1 MKISETKVLRHNR
14 LDNLALSINICI
26 VAISLTLTVFMRL
39 HYRVTTWLKDTELF
53 SKLPEAEI
61 ADRMTVIILLAF
73 CAIGFFVLPWL
84 VSKFKTESSVNWI
97 SIVAL
102 SLTILTISWR
112 WGDPT
117 FDTYRDVFW
126 YGWGDKFAL
135 MLLPLGIITTYVVSL
150 HLTKARSVDRMNIS
164 RAVNIGAA
172 VILFCFYLPSIFQPF
187 NGIIDIYHS
196 RYILNDL
203 LITASGRLPYSE
215 ITPQYVG
222 ILGWPL
228 KLLSTFNSD
237 VVVNSAVVW
246 INVLVLVE
254 IALIAYITKHAL
266 HVKSWAVAIL
276 IPVATMFVK
285 VQSDES
291 SWQNLDKEW
300 KSWGSLAQHMN
311 LIPGRTVLPIVLLFL
326 VSALATDLPRRKKQI
341 FTFATGIFLVWTTLN
356 NIEFGAPAAIAVLII
371 LGFLTRLSVVK
382 PKDLIAVFL
391 GSTLSVV
398 LVAGLYRM
406 NDSQLTLNNWLTMI
420 RAHGVD
426 GFMNLEMPF
435 FGLWIFFYALL
446 GTSAIIGSNLLFR
459 TYKNSVPNSAEMRSA
474 VLLTFSGLWGS
485 ATLFYFSGRS
495 LVPEIIVFVIPLTL
509 CIIGLIGVV
518 RSTLENSEDNNIEKS
533 EDKKFKIVLAPLFCI
548 MLIPVLSLTQA
559 PNPGFE
565 WLRAAGNGERWSSRA
580 LKSLPKYQEMVEI
593 VDENSSNKYLY
604 MGNDGPAFEIMSGV
618 ENGLGIV
625 LLQDLL
631 ISEEL
636 TRVGCLPALNSGADF
651 ALVPKGDWVNPPSR
665 IPCPGFV
672 LLPPDIDSEFL
683 IYEIPSKVSS

>member
-1 MKISETKVLRHNR
+1 MKISETKVSHHNR
-14 LDNLALSINICI
+14 LNNLALSLNVCI

-39 HYRVTTWLKDTELF
+39 HSRLTTRLKDTELF

-61 ADRMTVIILLAF
+61 ADRMTVIILLAL

-84 VSKFKTESSVNWI
+84 VSKFKTESSINWI
-97 SIVAL
+97 SIAAL
-102 SLTILTISWR
+102 SLTILTVSWR

-117 FDTYRDVFW
+117 FEQYNEVLW

-135 MLLPLGIITTYVVSL
+135 MLLPLGLITTYVVSI
-150 HLTKARSVDRMNIS
+150 HLAKARNFDRTNIS

-172 VILFCFYLPSIFQPF
+172 VTLFCFYLPSLVQPF
-187 NGIIDIYHS
+187 KGIIDTYHS
-196 RYILNDL
+196 RYLFNDL
-203 LITASGRLPYSE
+203 LIASSGKMPYSQ
-215 ITPQYVG
+215 ITPQYIG

-228 KLLSTFNSD
+228 KLINFLPGDF
-237 VVVNSAVVW
+237 VVNSAVLWVSA
-246 INVLVLVE
+246 LVFLE
-254 IALIAYITKHAL
+254 IFLIANLTKQAIRIRH
-266 HVKSWAVAIL
+266 WAIAFL
-276 IPVATMFVK
+276 IPVAGMFFK
-285 VQSDES
+285 VQP
-291 SWQNLDKEW
+291 NMRA
-300 KSWGSLAQHMN
+300 WGSLAQHMN
-311 LIPGRTVLPIVLLFL
+311 LIPGRTVLPIVLLSL
-326 VSALATDLPRRKKQI
+326 ISALATDLSRRKKQV
-341 FTFATGIFLVWTTLN
+341 FTFAIGLFLVLTTLN

-382 PKDLIAVFL
+382 LKDLITVLAGAITAL
-391 GSTLSVV
+391 V
-398 LVAGLYRM
+398 LVAAIYQI
-406 NDSQLTLNNWLTMI
+406 NDSQLTLNSWLTMI

-459 TYKNSVPNSAEMRSA
+459 TYKNSTPDSAEMRSA
-474 VLLTFSGLWGS
+474 VLLSFSGLWGS

-518 RSTLENSEDNNIEKS
+518 RSTLENSEGDKTEKS
-533 EDKKFKIVLAPLFCI
+533 DDKKFKIVLAPLFCI
-548 MLIPVLSLTQA
+548 MLIPIISLTQA

-593 VDENSSNKYLY
+593 VGENGSNRYLY

-618 ENGLGIV
+618 ENGLGII

-631 ISEEL
+631 ISDEL

-672 LLPPDIDSEFL
+672 LLTPDIDSEFL

>member
-1 MKISETKVLRHNR
+1 MKISESKVLHHNR
-14 LDNLALSINICI
+14 LNNLALSLNVCI

-39 HYRVTTWLKDTELF
+39 HSRITTRLKDTELF

-61 ADRMTVIILLAF
+61 ADRMTVIILLAL

-84 VSKFKTESSVNWI
+84 VSKFKTESSINWI
-97 SIVAL
+97 SIAAL
-102 SLTILTISWR
+102 SLTILTVSWR

-117 FDTYRDVFW
+117 FEQYSEVLW

-135 MLLPLGIITTYVVSL
+135 MLLPLGLITTYVVSI
-150 HLTKARSVDRMNIS
+150 HLAKARNVDRTNIS

-172 VILFCFYLPSIFQPF
+172 VTLFCFYLPSLVQPF
-187 NGIIDIYHS
+187 KGIIDTYHS
-196 RYILNDL
+196 RYLFNDL
-203 LITASGRLPYSE
+203 LIASSGKMPYSQ
-215 ITPQYVG
+215 ITPQYIG

-228 KLLSTFNSD
+228 KLINFLPGDF
-237 VVVNSAVVW
+237 VVNSAVLWVSA
-246 INVLVLVE
+246 LVFLE
-254 IALIAYITKHAL
+254 IFLIANLTKQAIRIRH
-266 HVKSWAVAIL
+266 WAIAFL
-276 IPVATMFVK
+276 IPVAGMFFK
-285 VQSDES
+285 VQP
-291 SWQNLDKEW
+291 NMRA
-300 KSWGSLAQHMN
+300 WGSLAQHMN
-311 LIPGRTVLPIVLLFL
+311 LIPGRTVLPIVLLSL
-326 VSALATDLPRRKKQI
+326 ISALATDLSRRKKQV
-341 FTFATGIFLVWTTLN
+341 FTFAIGLFLVLTTLN

-382 PKDLIAVFL
+382 LKDLITVLAGAITAL
-391 GSTLSVV
+391 V
-398 LVAGLYRM
+398 LVAAIYQI
-406 NDSQLTLNNWLTMI
+406 NDSPLTLNSWLTMI

-459 TYKNSVPNSAEMRSA
+459 TYKNSTPNSAEMRSA

-518 RSTLENSEDNNIEKS
+518 RSTLEDSEGDETEKS
-533 EDKKFKIVLAPLFCI
+533 DEKRFKIVLAPLFCI
-548 MLIPVLSLTQA
+548 MLIPILSLTQA

-593 VDENSSNKYLY
+593 VGENGSNRYLY

-618 ENGLGIV
+618 ENGLGII

-631 ISEEL
+631 ISDEL

>member
-1 MKISETKVLRHNR
+1 MKISETKVLHHNR
-14 LDNLALSINICI
+14 LNNLALSLNVCI

-39 HYRVTTWLKDTELF
+39 HSRLTTRLKDTELF

-61 ADRMTVIILLAF
+61 ADRMTVIILLAL

-84 VSKFKTESSVNWI
+84 VSKFKTESSINWI
-97 SIVAL
+97 SIAAL
-102 SLTILTISWR
+102 SLTILTVSWR

-117 FDTYRDVFW
+117 FEQYNEVLW

-135 MLLPLGIITTYVVSL
+135 MLLPLGLITTYVVSI
-150 HLTKARSVDRMNIS
+150 HLAKARNVDRTNIS

-172 VILFCFYLPSIFQPF
+172 VTLFCFYLPSLVQPF
-187 NGIIDIYHS
+187 KGIIDTYHS
-196 RYILNDL
+196 RYLFNDL
-203 LITASGRLPYSE
+203 LIASSGKMPYSQ
-215 ITPQYVG
+215 ITPQYIG

-228 KLLSTFNSD
+228 KLINFLPGDF
-237 VVVNSAVVW
+237 VVNSAVLWVSA
-246 INVLVLVE
+246 LVFLE
-254 IALIAYITKHAL
+254 IFLIANLTKQAIRIRH
-266 HVKSWAVAIL
+266 WAIAFL
-276 IPVATMFVK
+276 IPVAGMFFK
-285 VQSDES
+285 VQP
-291 SWQNLDKEW
+291 NMRA
-300 KSWGSLAQHMN
+300 WGSLAQHMN
-311 LIPGRTVLPIVLLFL
+311 LIPGRTVLPIVLLSL
-326 VSALATDLPRRKKQI
+326 ISALATDLSRRKKQV
-341 FTFATGIFLVWTTLN
+341 FTFAIGLFLVLTTLN

-382 PKDLIAVFL
+382 LKDLITVLAGAITAL
-391 GSTLSVV
+391 V
-398 LVAGLYRM
+398 LVAAIYQI
-406 NDSQLTLNNWLTMI
+406 NDSQLTLNSWLTMI

-459 TYKNSVPNSAEMRSA
+459 TYKNSTPDSAEMRSA
-474 VLLTFSGLWGS
+474 VLLSFSGLWGS

-518 RSTLENSEDNNIEKS
+518 RSTLEDSEGDETEKS
-533 EDKKFKIVLAPLFCI
+533 DEKRFKIVLAPLFCI
-548 MLIPVLSLTQA
+548 MLIPILSLTQA

-593 VDENSSNKYLY
+593 VGENGSNRYLY

-618 ENGLGIV
+618 ENGLGII

-631 ISEEL
+631 ISDEL

>member
-1 MKISETKVLRHNR
+1 MKISENKITSHNR
-14 LDNLALSINICI
+14 LENLALTLNICI
-26 VAISLTLTVFMRL
+26 VAISLTLTVFMRF
-39 HYRVTTWLKDTELF
+39 HSRISTRLKGTDLF

-61 ADRMTVIILLAF
+61 ADRMTVIILLAL
-73 CAIGFFVLPWL
+73 CAIGFVALPWF
-84 VSKFKTESSVNWI
+84 VSKFKSESSINWV

-102 SLTILTISWR
+102 TLIILTISWR

-126 YGWGDKFAL
+126 YGWGDRFAL
-135 MLLPLGIITTYVVSL
+135 GLLAVGLIATAVASIRIKVMSASIQTDLSQALNLGAVV
-150 HLTKARSVDRMNIS
+150 V
-164 RAVNIGAA
+164 
-172 VILFCFYLPSIFQPF
+172 LFCFYLPSVFQPF
-187 NGIIDIYHS
+187 NGIIDIYHA

-203 LITASGRLPYSE
+203 LITASDRLPYSD

-222 ILGWPL
+222 LLGWPL
-228 KLLSTFNSD
+228 KLLTSFNSD
-237 VVVNSAVVW
+237 VVVNSALIW
-246 INVLVLVE
+246 INFLVLVE
-254 IALIAYITKHAL
+254 IALIASITKHAL
-266 HVKSWAVAIL
+266 HIKNWAVAIL

-285 VQSDES
+285 VQSDKS
-291 SWQNLDKEW
+291 SWQSLDKEW

-326 VSALATDLPRRKKQI
+326 ISTLATDLQGRKKQ
-341 FTFATGIFLVWTTLN
+341 TFAFTVGLFIVLTTLN
-356 NIEFGAPAAIAVLII
+356 NIEFGAPASIAVLIV
-371 LGFLTRLSVVK
+371 LGFLTRLSVIK
-382 PKDLIAVFL
+382 PKDLITVLLGAITALVFVAV
-391 GSTLSVV
+391 
-398 LVAGLYRM
+398 LYQL
-406 NDSQLTLNNWLTMI
+406 NDSQLTLNSWLTMI
-420 RAHGVD
+420 RAHGVN

-446 GTSAIIGSNLLFR
+446 GASAIIGCNFLFR
-459 TYKNSVPNSAEMRSA
+459 TFKVSTPDPFEMRSA
-474 VLLTFSGLWGS
+474 ILLTFSGLWGS

-509 CIIGLIGVV
+509 CIVGLIGIVK
-518 RSTLENSEDNNIEKS
+518 SNIES
-533 EDKKFKIVLAPLFCI
+533 DTGEEITNTETKKFKIVLVPLFCI
-548 MLIPVLSLTQA
+548 ILIPALSLTQA

-580 LKSLPKYQEMVEI
+580 LKSLPKYQEMLAIVE
-593 VDENSSNKYLY
+593 EGSANRYLY

-618 ENGLGIV
+618 ENGLGII

-631 ISEEL
+631 ISDEL
-636 TRVGCLPALNSGADF
+636 TRVGCLPALDSGANF
-651 ALVPKGDWVNPPSR
+651 ALVPKSDWVDPPLP

>member
-1 MKISETKVLRHNR
+1 MKISETKVSHHNR
-14 LDNLALSINICI
+14 LNNLALSLNVCI

-39 HYRVTTWLKDTELF
+39 HSRITTRLKDTELF

-61 ADRMTVIILLAF
+61 ADRMTVIILLAL

-84 VSKFKTESSVNWI
+84 VSKFKTESSINWI
-97 SIVAL
+97 SIAAL
-102 SLTILTISWR
+102 SLTILTVSWR

-117 FDTYRDVFW
+117 FEQYNEVLW

-135 MLLPLGIITTYVVSL
+135 MLLPLGLITTYVVSI
-150 HLTKARSVDRMNIS
+150 HLAKARNVDRTNIS

-172 VILFCFYLPSIFQPF
+172 VTLFCFYLPSLVQPF
-187 NGIIDIYHS
+187 KGIIDTYHS
-196 RYILNDL
+196 RYLFNDL
-203 LITASGRLPYSE
+203 LIASSGKMPYSQ
-215 ITPQYVG
+215 ITPQYIG

-228 KLLSTFNSD
+228 KLINFLPGDF
-237 VVVNSAVVW
+237 VVNSAVLWVSA
-246 INVLVLVE
+246 LVFLE
-254 IALIAYITKHAL
+254 IFLIANLTKQAIRIRH
-266 HVKSWAVAIL
+266 WAIAFL
-276 IPVATMFVK
+276 IPVAGMFFK
-285 VQSDES
+285 VQP
-291 SWQNLDKEW
+291 NMRA
-300 KSWGSLAQHMN
+300 WGSLAQHMN
-311 LIPGRTVLPIVLLFL
+311 LIPGRTVLPIVLLSL
-326 VSALATDLPRRKKQI
+326 ISALATDLSRRKKQV
-341 FTFATGIFLVWTTLN
+341 FTFAIGLFLVLTTLN

-382 PKDLIAVFL
+382 LKDLITVLAGAITAL
-391 GSTLSVV
+391 V
-398 LVAGLYRM
+398 LVAAIYQI
-406 NDSQLTLNNWLTMI
+406 NDSQLTLNSWLTMI

-459 TYKNSVPNSAEMRSA
+459 TYKNSTPDSAEMRSA
-474 VLLTFSGLWGS
+474 VLLSFSGLWGS

-518 RSTLENSEDNNIEKS
+518 RSTLENSEGDKTEKS
-533 EDKKFKIVLAPLFCI
+533 DDKKFKIVLAPLFCI
-548 MLIPVLSLTQA
+548 MLIPILSLTQA

-593 VDENSSNKYLY
+593 VGENGSNRYLY

-618 ENGLGIV
+618 ENGLGII

-631 ISEEL
+631 ISDEL
-636 TRVGCLPALNSGADF
+636 TRVGCRPALNSGADF

>member
-1 MKISETKVLRHNR
+1 MKISETKVSHHNR
-14 LDNLALSINICI
+14 LNNLALSLNVCI

-39 HYRVTTWLKDTELF
+39 HSRLTTRLKDTELF

-61 ADRMTVIILLAF
+61 ADRMTVIILLAL

-84 VSKFKTESSVNWI
+84 VSKFKTESSINWI
-97 SIVAL
+97 SIAAL
-102 SLTILTISWR
+102 SLTILTVSWR

-117 FDTYRDVFW
+117 FEQYNEVLW

-135 MLLPLGIITTYVVSL
+135 MLLPLGLITTYVVSI
-150 HLTKARSVDRMNIS
+150 HLAKARNVDRTNIS

-172 VILFCFYLPSIFQPF
+172 VTLFCFYLPSLVQPF
-187 NGIIDIYHS
+187 KGIIDTYHS
-196 RYILNDL
+196 RYLFNDL
-203 LITASGRLPYSE
+203 LIASSGKMPYSQ
-215 ITPQYVG
+215 ITPQYIG

-228 KLLSTFNSD
+228 KLINFLPGDF
-237 VVVNSAVVW
+237 VVNSAVLWVSA
-246 INVLVLVE
+246 LVFLE
-254 IALIAYITKHAL
+254 IFLIANLTKQAIRLRH
-266 HVKSWAVAIL
+266 WAVAFL
-276 IPVATMFVK
+276 IPVAGMFFK
-285 VQSDES
+285 VQP
-291 SWQNLDKEW
+291 NMRA
-300 KSWGSLAQHMN
+300 WGSLAQHMN
-311 LIPGRTVLPIVLLFL
+311 LIPGRTVLPIVLLSL
-326 VSALATDLPRRKKQI
+326 ISALATDLSRRKKQV
-341 FTFATGIFLVWTTLN
+341 FTFAIGLFLVLTTLN

-382 PKDLIAVFL
+382 LKDLITVLAGAITAL
-391 GSTLSVV
+391 V
-398 LVAGLYRM
+398 LVAAIYQI
-406 NDSQLTLNNWLTMI
+406 NDSQLTLNSWLTMI

-426 GFMNLEMPF
+426 GFMNLDMPF

-459 TYKNSVPNSAEMRSA
+459 TYKNSTPDSAEMRSA
-474 VLLTFSGLWGS
+474 VLLSFSGLWGS

-518 RSTLENSEDNNIEKS
+518 RSTLEDSEGDKTEKS
-533 EDKKFKIVLAPLFCI
+533 DEKKFKIVLAPLFCI
-548 MLIPVLSLTQA
+548 MLIPILSLTQA

-593 VDENSSNKYLY
+593 VGENGSNRYLY

-618 ENGLGIV
+618 ENGLGII

-631 ISEEL
+631 ISDEL

>member
-1 MKISETKVLRHNR
+1 MKISETKVSHHNR
-14 LDNLALSINICI
+14 LNNLALSLNVCI

-39 HYRVTTWLKDTELF
+39 HSRLTTRLKDTELF

-61 ADRMTVIILLAF
+61 ADRMTVIILLAL

-84 VSKFKTESSVNWI
+84 VSKFKTESSINWI
-97 SIVAL
+97 SIAAL
-102 SLTILTISWR
+102 SLTILTVSWR

-117 FDTYRDVFW
+117 FEQYNEVLW

-135 MLLPLGIITTYVVSL
+135 MLLPLGLITTYVVSI
-150 HLTKARSVDRMNIS
+150 HLAKARNVDRTNIS

-172 VILFCFYLPSIFQPF
+172 VTLFCFYLPSLVQPF
-187 NGIIDIYHS
+187 KGIIDTYHS
-196 RYILNDL
+196 RYLFNDL
-203 LITASGRLPYSE
+203 LIASSGKMPYSQ
-215 ITPQYVG
+215 ITPQYIG

-228 KLLSTFNSD
+228 KLINFLPGDF
-237 VVVNSAVVW
+237 VVNSAVLWVSA
-246 INVLVLVE
+246 LVFLE
-254 IALIAYITKHAL
+254 IFLIANLTKQAIRIRH
-266 HVKSWAVAIL
+266 WAIAFL
-276 IPVATMFVK
+276 IPVAGMFFK
-285 VQSDES
+285 VQP
-291 SWQNLDKEW
+291 NMRA
-300 KSWGSLAQHMN
+300 WGSLAQHMN
-311 LIPGRTVLPIVLLFL
+311 LIPGRTVLPIVLLSL
-326 VSALATDLPRRKKQI
+326 ISALATDLSRRKKQV
-341 FTFATGIFLVWTTLN
+341 FTFAIGLFLVLTTLN

-382 PKDLIAVFL
+382 LKDLITVLAGAITAL
-391 GSTLSVV
+391 V
-398 LVAGLYRM
+398 LVAAIYQI
-406 NDSQLTLNNWLTMI
+406 NDSQLTLNSWLTMI

-459 TYKNSVPNSAEMRSA
+459 TYKNSTPDSAEMRSA
-474 VLLTFSGLWGS
+474 VLLSFSGLWGS

-518 RSTLENSEDNNIEKS
+518 RSTLENSEG
-533 EDKKFKIVLAPLFCI
+533 DKKFKIVLAPLFCI
-548 MLIPVLSLTQA
+548 MLIPILSLTQA

-593 VDENSSNKYLY
+593 VGENGSNRYLY

-618 ENGLGIV
+618 ENGLGII

-631 ISEEL
+631 ISDEL

>member
-1 MKISETKVLRHNR
+1 MKISESKVLHHNR
-14 LDNLALSINICI
+14 LNNLALSLNVCI

-39 HYRVTTWLKDTELF
+39 HSRLTTRLKDTELF

-61 ADRMTVIILLAF
+61 ADRMTVIILLAL

-84 VSKFKTESSVNWI
+84 VSKFKTESSINWI
-97 SIVAL
+97 SIAAL
-102 SLTILTISWR
+102 SLTILTVSWR

-117 FDTYRDVFW
+117 FEQYNEVLW

-135 MLLPLGIITTYVVSL
+135 MLLPLGLITTYVVSI
-150 HLTKARSVDRMNIS
+150 HLAKARNVDRTNIS

-172 VILFCFYLPSIFQPF
+172 VTLFCFYLPSLVQPF
-187 NGIIDIYHS
+187 KGIIDTYHS
-196 RYILNDL
+196 RYLFNDL
-203 LITASGRLPYSE
+203 LIASSGKMPYSQ
-215 ITPQYVG
+215 ITPQYIG

-228 KLLSTFNSD
+228 KLINFLPGDF
-237 VVVNSAVVW
+237 VVNSAVLWVSA
-246 INVLVLVE
+246 LVFLE
-254 IALIAYITKHAL
+254 IFLIANLTKQAIRIRH
-266 HVKSWAVAIL
+266 WAIAFL
-276 IPVATMFVK
+276 IPVAGMFFK
-285 VQSDES
+285 VQP
-291 SWQNLDKEW
+291 NMRA
-300 KSWGSLAQHMN
+300 WGSLAQHMN
-311 LIPGRTVLPIVLLFL
+311 LIPGRTVLPIVLLSL
-326 VSALATDLPRRKKQI
+326 ISALATDLSRRKKQV
-341 FTFATGIFLVWTTLN
+341 FTFAIGLFLVLTTLN

-382 PKDLIAVFL
+382 PRDLITVLAGAITAL
-391 GSTLSVV
+391 V
-398 LVAGLYRM
+398 LVAAIYQI
-406 NDSQLTLNNWLTMI
+406 NDSQLTLNSWLTMI

-459 TYKNSVPNSAEMRSA
+459 TYKNSTPDSAEMRSA
-474 VLLTFSGLWGS
+474 VLLSFSGLWGS

-518 RSTLENSEDNNIEKS
+518 RSTLEDSEGDETEKS
-533 EDKKFKIVLAPLFCI
+533 DEKRFKIVLAPLFCI
-548 MLIPVLSLTQA
+548 MLIPILSLTQA

-593 VDENSSNKYLY
+593 VGENGSNRYLY

-618 ENGLGIV
+618 ENGLGII

-631 ISEEL
+631 ISDEL

>member
-1 MKISETKVLRHNR
+1 MKISETKVSHHNR
-14 LDNLALSINICI
+14 LNNLALSLNVCI

-39 HYRVTTWLKDTELF
+39 HSRLTTRLKDTELF

-61 ADRMTVIILLAF
+61 ADRMTVIILLAL

-84 VSKFKTESSVNWI
+84 VSKFKTESSINWI
-97 SIVAL
+97 SIAAL
-102 SLTILTISWR
+102 SLTILTVSWR

-117 FDTYRDVFW
+117 FEQYNEVLW

-135 MLLPLGIITTYVVSL
+135 MLLPLGLITTYVVSI
-150 HLTKARSVDRMNIS
+150 HLAKARNVDRTNIS

-172 VILFCFYLPSIFQPF
+172 VTLFCFYLPSLVQPF
-187 NGIIDIYHS
+187 KGIIDTYHS
-196 RYILNDL
+196 RYLFNDL
-203 LITASGRLPYSE
+203 LIASSGKMPYSQ
-215 ITPQYVG
+215 ITPQYIG

-228 KLLSTFNSD
+228 KLINFLPGDF
-237 VVVNSAVVW
+237 VVNSAVLWVSA
-246 INVLVLVE
+246 LVFLE
-254 IALIAYITKHAL
+254 IFLIANLTKQAIRIRH
-266 HVKSWAVAIL
+266 WAIAFL
-276 IPVATMFVK
+276 IPVAGMFFK
-285 VQSDES
+285 VQP
-291 SWQNLDKEW
+291 NMRA
-300 KSWGSLAQHMN
+300 WGSLAQHMN
-311 LIPGRTVLPIVLLFL
+311 LIPGRTVLPIVLLSL
-326 VSALATDLPRRKKQI
+326 ISALATDLSRRKKQV
-341 FTFATGIFLVWTTLN
+341 FTFAIGLFLVLTTLN

-382 PKDLIAVFL
+382 LKDLITVLAGAITAL
-391 GSTLSVV
+391 V
-398 LVAGLYRM
+398 LVAAIYQI
-406 NDSQLTLNNWLTMI
+406 NDSQLTFNSWLTMI

-459 TYKNSVPNSAEMRSA
+459 TYKNSTPDSAEMRSA
-474 VLLTFSGLWGS
+474 VLLSFSGLWGS

-518 RSTLENSEDNNIEKS
+518 RSTLEDSEGDETEKS
-533 EDKKFKIVLAPLFCI
+533 DEKKFKIVLAPLFCI
-548 MLIPVLSLTQA
+548 MLIPILSLTQA

-593 VDENSSNKYLY
+593 VGENGSNRYLY

-618 ENGLGIV
+618 ENGLGII

-631 ISEEL
+631 ISDEL

>member
-1 MKISETKVLRHNR
+1 MKISETKVSHHNR
-14 LDNLALSINICI
+14 LNNLALSLNVCI

-39 HYRVTTWLKDTELF
+39 HSRLTTRLKDTELF

-61 ADRMTVIILLAF
+61 ADRMTVIILLAL

-84 VSKFKTESSVNWI
+84 VSKFKTESSINWI
-97 SIVAL
+97 SIAAL
-102 SLTILTISWR
+102 SLTILTVSWR

-117 FDTYRDVFW
+117 FEQYNEVLW

-135 MLLPLGIITTYVVSL
+135 MLLPLGLITTYVVSI
-150 HLTKARSVDRMNIS
+150 HLAKARNVDRTNIS

-172 VILFCFYLPSIFQPF
+172 VTLFCFYLPSLVQPF
-187 NGIIDIYHS
+187 KGIIDTYHS
-196 RYILNDL
+196 RYLFNDL
-203 LITASGRLPYSE
+203 LIASSGKMPYSQ
-215 ITPQYVG
+215 ITPQYIG

-228 KLLSTFNSD
+228 KLINFLPGDF
-237 VVVNSAVVW
+237 VVNSAVLWVSA
-246 INVLVLVE
+246 LVFLE
-254 IALIAYITKHAL
+254 IFLIANLTKQAIRIRH
-266 HVKSWAVAIL
+266 WAIAFL
-276 IPVATMFVK
+276 IPVAGMFFK
-285 VQSDES
+285 VQP
-291 SWQNLDKEW
+291 NMRA
-300 KSWGSLAQHMN
+300 WGSLAQHMN
-311 LIPGRTVLPIVLLFL
+311 LIPGRTVLPIVLLSL
-326 VSALATDLPRRKKQI
+326 ISALATDLSRRKKQV
-341 FTFATGIFLVWTTLN
+341 FTFAIGLFLVLTTLN

-382 PKDLIAVFL
+382 LKDLITVLAGAITAL
-391 GSTLSVV
+391 V
-398 LVAGLYRM
+398 LVAAIYQI
-406 NDSQLTLNNWLTMI
+406 NDSQLTLNSWLTMI

-459 TYKNSVPNSAEMRSA
+459 TYKNSTPDSAEMRSA
-474 VLLTFSGLWGS
+474 VLLSFSGLWGS

-518 RSTLENSEDNNIEKS
+518 RSTFENSEGDKTEKS
-533 EDKKFKIVLAPLFCI
+533 DEKKFKIVLAPLFCI
-548 MLIPVLSLTQA
+548 MLIPILSLTQA

-593 VDENSSNKYLY
+593 VGENGSNRYLY

-618 ENGLGIV
+618 ENGLGII

-631 ISEEL
+631 ISDEL

>member
-1 MKISETKVLRHNR
+1 MKISETKVSHHNR
-14 LDNLALSINICI
+14 LNNLALSLNVCI

-39 HYRVTTWLKDTELF
+39 HSRLTTRLKDTELF

-61 ADRMTVIILLAF
+61 ADRMTVIILLAL

-84 VSKFKTESSVNWI
+84 VSKFKTESSINWI
-97 SIVAL
+97 SIAAL
-102 SLTILTISWR
+102 SLTILTVSWR

-117 FDTYRDVFW
+117 FEQYNEVLW

-135 MLLPLGIITTYVVSL
+135 MLLPLGLITTYVVSI
-150 HLTKARSVDRMNIS
+150 HLAKARNVDRTNIS

-172 VILFCFYLPSIFQPF
+172 VTLFCFYLPSLVQPF
-187 NGIIDIYHS
+187 KGIIDTYHS
-196 RYILNDL
+196 RYLFNDL
-203 LITASGRLPYSE
+203 LIASSGKMPYSQ
-215 ITPQYVG
+215 ITPQYIG

-228 KLLSTFNSD
+228 KLINFLPGDF
-237 VVVNSAVVW
+237 VVNSAVLWVSA
-246 INVLVLVE
+246 LVFLE
-254 IALIAYITKHAL
+254 IFLIANLTKQAIRIRH
-266 HVKSWAVAIL
+266 WAIAFL
-276 IPVATMFVK
+276 IPVAGMFFK
-285 VQSDES
+285 VQP
-291 SWQNLDKEW
+291 NMRA
-300 KSWGSLAQHMN
+300 WGSLAQHMN
-311 LIPGRTVLPIVLLFL
+311 LIPGRTVLPIVLLSL
-326 VSALATDLPRRKKQI
+326 ISALATDLSRRKKQV
-341 FTFATGIFLVWTTLN
+341 FTFAIGLFLVLTTLN

-382 PKDLIAVFL
+382 LKDLITVLAGAITAL
-391 GSTLSVV
+391 V
-398 LVAGLYRM
+398 LVAAIYQI
-406 NDSQLTLNNWLTMI
+406 NDSQLTLNSWLTMI

-459 TYKNSVPNSAEMRSA
+459 TYKNSTPDSAEMRSA
-474 VLLTFSGLWGS
+474 VLLSFSGLWGS

-518 RSTLENSEDNNIEKS
+518 RSTLEDSEGDKTEKS
-533 EDKKFKIVLAPLFCI
+533 DEKKFKIVLAPLFCI
-548 MLIPVLSLTQA
+548 MLIPILSLTQA

-593 VDENSSNKYLY
+593 VGENGSNRYLY

-618 ENGLGIV
+618 ENGLGII

-631 ISEEL
+631 ISDEL

>member
-1 MKISETKVLRHNR
+1 MKISETKVSHHNR
-14 LDNLALSINICI
+14 LNNLALSLNVCI

-39 HYRVTTWLKDTELF
+39 HSRLTTRLKDTELF

-61 ADRMTVIILLAF
+61 ADRMTVIILLAL

-84 VSKFKTESSVNWI
+84 VSKFKTESSINWI
-97 SIVAL
+97 SIAAL
-102 SLTILTISWR
+102 SLTILTVSWR

-117 FDTYRDVFW
+117 FEQYNEVLW

-135 MLLPLGIITTYVVSL
+135 MLLPLGLITTYVVSI
-150 HLTKARSVDRMNIS
+150 HLAKARNVDRTNIS

-172 VILFCFYLPSIFQPF
+172 VTLFCFYLPSLVQPF
-187 NGIIDIYHS
+187 KGIIDTYHS
-196 RYILNDL
+196 RYLFNDL
-203 LITASGRLPYSE
+203 LIASSGKMPYSQ
-215 ITPQYVG
+215 ITPQYIG

-228 KLLSTFNSD
+228 KLINFLPGDF
-237 VVVNSAVVW
+237 VVNSAVLWVSA
-246 INVLVLVE
+246 LVFLE
-254 IALIAYITKHAL
+254 IFLIANLTKQAIRIRH
-266 HVKSWAVAIL
+266 WAIAFL
-276 IPVATMFVK
+276 IPVAGMFFK
-285 VQSDES
+285 VQP
-291 SWQNLDKEW
+291 NMRA
-300 KSWGSLAQHMN
+300 WGSLAQHMN
-311 LIPGRTVLPIVLLFL
+311 LIPGRTVLPIVLLSL
-326 VSALATDLPRRKKQI
+326 ISALATDLSRRKKQV
-341 FTFATGIFLVWTTLN
+341 FTFAIGLFLVLTTLN

-382 PKDLIAVFL
+382 LKDLITVLAGAITAL
-391 GSTLSVV
+391 V
-398 LVAGLYRM
+398 LVAAIYQI
-406 NDSQLTLNNWLTMI
+406 NDSQLTLNSWLTMI

-446 GTSAIIGSNLLFR
+446 GASAIIGSNLLFR
-459 TYKNSVPNSAEMRSA
+459 TYKKSTPDSAEMRSA
-474 VLLTFSGLWGS
+474 VLLSFSGLWGS

-518 RSTLENSEDNNIEKS
+518 RSTLENSEGDKTEKS
-533 EDKKFKIVLAPLFCI
+533 DDKKFKIVLAPLFCI
-548 MLIPVLSLTQA
+548 MLIPILSLTQA

-593 VDENSSNKYLY
+593 VGENGSNRYLY

-618 ENGLGIV
+618 ENGLGII

-631 ISEEL
+631 ISDEL

>member
-1 MKISETKVLRHNR
+1 MKISETKVLHHNR
-14 LDNLALSINICI
+14 LNNLALSLNVCI

-39 HYRVTTWLKDTELF
+39 HSRLTTRLKDTELF

-61 ADRMTVIILLAF
+61 ADRMTVIILLAL

-84 VSKFKTESSVNWI
+84 VSKFKTESSINWI

-102 SLTILTISWR
+102 SLTILTVSWR

-117 FDTYRDVFW
+117 FEQYNEVLW

-135 MLLPLGIITTYVVSL
+135 MLLPLGLITTYVVSI
-150 HLTKARSVDRMNIS
+150 HLAKARNVDRTNIS

-172 VILFCFYLPSIFQPF
+172 VTLFCFYLPSLVQPF
-187 NGIIDIYHS
+187 KGIIDTYHS
-196 RYILNDL
+196 RYLFNDL
-203 LITASGRLPYSE
+203 LIASSGKMPYSQ
-215 ITPQYVG
+215 ITPQYIG

-228 KLLSTFNSD
+228 KLINFLPGDF
-237 VVVNSAVVW
+237 VVNSAVLWVSA
-246 INVLVLVE
+246 LVFLE
-254 IALIAYITKHAL
+254 IFLIANLTKQAIRIRH
-266 HVKSWAVAIL
+266 WAIAFL
-276 IPVATMFVK
+276 IPVAGMFFK
-285 VQSDES
+285 VQP
-291 SWQNLDKEW
+291 NMRA
-300 KSWGSLAQHMN
+300 WGSLAQHMN
-311 LIPGRTVLPIVLLFL
+311 LIPGRTVLPIVLLSL
-326 VSALATDLPRRKKQI
+326 ISALATDLSRRKKQV
-341 FTFATGIFLVWTTLN
+341 FTFAIGLFLVLTTLN

-382 PKDLIAVFL
+382 LKDLITVLAGAITAL
-391 GSTLSVV
+391 V
-398 LVAGLYRM
+398 LVAAIYQI
-406 NDSQLTLNNWLTMI
+406 NDSQLTLNSWLTMI

-459 TYKNSVPNSAEMRSA
+459 TYKNSTPDSAEMRSA
-474 VLLTFSGLWGS
+474 VLLSFSGLWGS

-518 RSTLENSEDNNIEKS
+518 RSTLEDSEGDKTEKS
-533 EDKKFKIVLAPLFCI
+533 DEKKFKIVLAPLFCI
-548 MLIPVLSLTQA
+548 MLIPILSLTQA

-593 VDENSSNKYLY
+593 VGENGSNRYLY

-618 ENGLGIV
+618 ENGLGII

-631 ISEEL
+631 ISDEL

>member
-1 MKISETKVLRHNR
+1 MKISETKVSHHDR
-14 LDNLALSINICI
+14 LNNLALSLNVCI

-39 HYRVTTWLKDTELF
+39 HSRLTTRLKDTELF

-61 ADRMTVIILLAF
+61 ADRMTVIILLAL

-84 VSKFKTESSVNWI
+84 VSKFKTESSINWI
-97 SIVAL
+97 SIAAL
-102 SLTILTISWR
+102 SLTILTVSWR

-117 FDTYRDVFW
+117 FEQYNEVLW

-135 MLLPLGIITTYVVSL
+135 MLLPLGLITTYVVSI
-150 HLTKARSVDRMNIS
+150 HLAKARNVDRTNIS

-172 VILFCFYLPSIFQPF
+172 VTLFCFYLPSLVQPF
-187 NGIIDIYHS
+187 KGIIDTYHS
-196 RYILNDL
+196 RYLFNDL
-203 LITASGRLPYSE
+203 LIASSGKMPYSQ
-215 ITPQYVG
+215 ITPQYIG

-228 KLLSTFNSD
+228 KLINFLPGDF
-237 VVVNSAVVW
+237 VVNSAVLWVSA
-246 INVLVLVE
+246 LVFLE
-254 IALIAYITKHAL
+254 IFLIANLTKQAIRLRH
-266 HVKSWAVAIL
+266 WAVAFL
-276 IPVATMFVK
+276 IPVAGMFFK
-285 VQSDES
+285 VQP
-291 SWQNLDKEW
+291 NMRA
-300 KSWGSLAQHMN
+300 WGSLAQHMN
-311 LIPGRTVLPIVLLFL
+311 LIPGRTVLPIVLLSL
-326 VSALATDLPRRKKQI
+326 ISALATDLSRRKKQV
-341 FTFATGIFLVWTTLN
+341 FTFAIGLFLVLTTLN

-382 PKDLIAVFL
+382 LKDLITVLAGAITAL
-391 GSTLSVV
+391 V
-398 LVAGLYRM
+398 LVAAIYQI
-406 NDSQLTLNNWLTMI
+406 NDSQLTLNSWLTMI

-459 TYKNSVPNSAEMRSA
+459 TYKNSTPDSAEMRSA
-474 VLLTFSGLWGS
+474 VLLSFSGLWGS

-518 RSTLENSEDNNIEKS
+518 RSTLENSEGDKTEKS
-533 EDKKFKIVLAPLFCI
+533 DDKKFKIVLAPLFCI
-548 MLIPVLSLTQA
+548 MLIPILSLTQA

-593 VDENSSNKYLY
+593 VGENGSNRYLY

-618 ENGLGIV
+618 ENGLGII

-631 ISEEL
+631 ISDEL

>member
-1 MKISETKVLRHNR
+1 MKISETKVLHHNR

-39 HYRVTTWLKDTELF
+39 HYRITTRLKDTELF

-61 ADRMTVIILLAF
+61 ADRMTVIILLAL

-84 VSKFKTESSVNWI
+84 VSKFKTESSINWI
-97 SIVAL
+97 SIAAL
-102 SLTILTISWR
+102 SLTILTVSWR

-117 FDTYRDVFW
+117 FEQYNEVLW

-135 MLLPLGIITTYVVSL
+135 MLLPLGLITTYVVSI
-150 HLTKARSVDRMNIS
+150 HLAKARNVDRTNIS

-172 VILFCFYLPSIFQPF
+172 VTLFCFYLPSLVQPF
-187 NGIIDIYHS
+187 KGIIDTYHS
-196 RYILNDL
+196 RYLFNDL
-203 LITASGRLPYSE
+203 LIASSGKMPYSQ
-215 ITPQYVG
+215 ITPQYIG

-228 KLLSTFNSD
+228 KLINFLPGDF
-237 VVVNSAVVW
+237 VVNSAVLWVSA
-246 INVLVLVE
+246 LVFLE
-254 IALIAYITKHAL
+254 IFLIANLTKQAIRIRH
-266 HVKSWAVAIL
+266 WAIAFL
-276 IPVATMFVK
+276 IPVAGMFFK
-285 VQSDES
+285 VQP
-291 SWQNLDKEW
+291 NMRA
-300 KSWGSLAQHMN
+300 WGSLAQHMN
-311 LIPGRTVLPIVLLFL
+311 LIPGRTVLPIVLLSL
-326 VSALATDLPRRKKQI
+326 ISALATDLSRRKKQV
-341 FTFATGIFLVWTTLN
+341 FTFAIGLFLVLTTLN

-382 PKDLIAVFL
+382 LKDLITVLAGAITAL
-391 GSTLSVV
+391 V
-398 LVAGLYRM
+398 LVAAIYQI
-406 NDSQLTLNNWLTMI
+406 NDSQLTLNSWLTMI

-459 TYKNSVPNSAEMRSA
+459 TYKNSTPDSAEMRSA
-474 VLLTFSGLWGS
+474 VLLSFSGLWGS

-518 RSTLENSEDNNIEKS
+518 RSTLENSEGDKTEKS
-533 EDKKFKIVLAPLFCI
+533 DDKKFKIVLAPLFCI
-548 MLIPVLSLTQA
+548 MLIPILSLTQA

-593 VDENSSNKYLY
+593 VGENGSNRYLY

-618 ENGLGIV
+618 ENGLGII

-631 ISEEL
+631 ISDEL

>member
-1 MKISETKVLRHNR
+1 MKISETKVSHHNR
-14 LDNLALSINICI
+14 LNNLALSLNVCI

-39 HYRVTTWLKDTELF
+39 HSRLTTRLKDTELF

-61 ADRMTVIILLAF
+61 ADRMTVIILLAL

-84 VSKFKTESSVNWI
+84 VSKFKTESSINWI

-102 SLTILTISWR
+102 SLTILTVSWR

-117 FDTYRDVFW
+117 FEQYNEVLW

-135 MLLPLGIITTYVVSL
+135 MLLPLGLITTYVVSI
-150 HLTKARSVDRMNIS
+150 HLAKARNVDRTNIS

-172 VILFCFYLPSIFQPF
+172 VTLFCFYLPSLVQPF
-187 NGIIDIYHS
+187 KGIIDTYHS
-196 RYILNDL
+196 RYLFNDL
-203 LITASGRLPYSE
+203 LIASSGKMPYSQ
-215 ITPQYVG
+215 ITPQYIG

-228 KLLSTFNSD
+228 KLINFLPGDF
-237 VVVNSAVVW
+237 VVNSAVLWVSA
-246 INVLVLVE
+246 LVFLE
-254 IALIAYITKHAL
+254 IFLIANLTKQAIRIRH
-266 HVKSWAVAIL
+266 WAIAFL
-276 IPVATMFVK
+276 IPVAGMFFK
-285 VQSDES
+285 VQP
-291 SWQNLDKEW
+291 NMRA
-300 KSWGSLAQHMN
+300 WGSLAQHMN
-311 LIPGRTVLPIVLLFL
+311 LIPGRTVLPIVLLSL
-326 VSALATDLPRRKKQI
+326 ISALATDLSRRKKQV
-341 FTFATGIFLVWTTLN
+341 FTFAIGLFLVLTTLN

-382 PKDLIAVFL
+382 LKDLITVLAGAITAL
-391 GSTLSVV
+391 V
-398 LVAGLYRM
+398 LVAAIYQI
-406 NDSQLTLNNWLTMI
+406 NDSQLTLNSWLTMI

-446 GTSAIIGSNLLFR
+446 GASAIIGSNLLFR
-459 TYKNSVPNSAEMRSA
+459 TYKNSTPDSAEMRSA
-474 VLLTFSGLWGS
+474 VLLSFSGLWGS

-509 CIIGLIGVV
+509 CIIGLIGVA
-518 RSTLENSEDNNIEKS
+518 RSTLENSEGDKTEKS
-533 EDKKFKIVLAPLFCI
+533 DDKKFKIVLAPLFCI
-548 MLIPVLSLTQA
+548 MLIPILSLTQA

-593 VDENSSNKYLY
+593 VGENGSNRYLY

-618 ENGLGIV
+618 ENGLGII

-631 ISEEL
+631 ISDEL

>member
-1 MKISETKVLRHNR
+1 MKISETKVSHHNR
-14 LDNLALSINICI
+14 LNNLALSLNVCI

-39 HYRVTTWLKDTELF
+39 HSRLTTRLKDTELF

-61 ADRMTVIILLAF
+61 ADRMTVIILLAL

-84 VSKFKTESSVNWI
+84 VSKFKTESSINWI

-102 SLTILTISWR
+102 SLTILTVSWR

-117 FDTYRDVFW
+117 FEQYNEVLW

-135 MLLPLGIITTYVVSL
+135 MLLPLGLITTYVVSI
-150 HLTKARSVDRMNIS
+150 HLAKARNVDRTNIS

-172 VILFCFYLPSIFQPF
+172 VTLFCFYLPSLVQPF
-187 NGIIDIYHS
+187 KGIIDTYHS
-196 RYILNDL
+196 RYLFNDL
-203 LITASGRLPYSE
+203 LIASSGKMPYSQ
-215 ITPQYVG
+215 ITPQYIG

-228 KLLSTFNSD
+228 KLINFLPGDF
-237 VVVNSAVVW
+237 VVNSAVLWVSA
-246 INVLVLVE
+246 LVFLE
-254 IALIAYITKHAL
+254 IFLIANLTKQAIRIRH
-266 HVKSWAVAIL
+266 WAIAFL
-276 IPVATMFVK
+276 IPVAGMFFK
-285 VQSDES
+285 VQP
-291 SWQNLDKEW
+291 NMRA
-300 KSWGSLAQHMN
+300 WGSLAQHMN
-311 LIPGRTVLPIVLLFL
+311 LIPGRTVLPIVLLSL
-326 VSALATDLPRRKKQI
+326 ISALATDLSRRKKQV
-341 FTFATGIFLVWTTLN
+341 FTFAIGLFLVLTTLN

-382 PKDLIAVFL
+382 LKDLITVLAGAITAL
-391 GSTLSVV
+391 V
-398 LVAGLYRM
+398 LVAAIYQI
-406 NDSQLTLNNWLTMI
+406 NDSQLTLNSWLTMI

-459 TYKNSVPNSAEMRSA
+459 TYKNSTPDSAEMRSA
-474 VLLTFSGLWGS
+474 VLLSFSGLWGS

-518 RSTLENSEDNNIEKS
+518 RSTLENSEGDKTEKS
-533 EDKKFKIVLAPLFCI
+533 DDKKFKIVLAPLFCI
-548 MLIPVLSLTQA
+548 MLIPILSLTQA

-593 VDENSSNKYLY
+593 VGENGSNRYLY

-618 ENGLGIV
+618 ENGLGII

-631 ISEEL
+631 ISDEL

>member
-1 MKISETKVLRHNR
+1 MKISETKVSHHNR
-14 LDNLALSINICI
+14 LNNLALSLNVCI

-39 HYRVTTWLKDTELF
+39 HSRLTTRLKDTELF

-61 ADRMTVIILLAF
+61 ADRMTVIILLAL

-84 VSKFKTESSVNWI
+84 VSKFKTESSINWI
-97 SIVAL
+97 SIAAL
-102 SLTILTISWR
+102 SLTILTVSWR

-117 FDTYRDVFW
+117 FEQYNEVLW

-135 MLLPLGIITTYVVSL
+135 MLLPLGLITTYVVSI
-150 HLTKARSVDRMNIS
+150 HLAKARNVDRTNIS

-172 VILFCFYLPSIFQPF
+172 VTLFCFYLPSLVQPF
-187 NGIIDIYHS
+187 KGIIDTYHS
-196 RYILNDL
+196 RYLFNDL
-203 LITASGRLPYSE
+203 LIASSGKMPYSQ
-215 ITPQYVG
+215 ITPQYIG

-228 KLLSTFNSD
+228 KLINFLPGDF
-237 VVVNSAVVW
+237 VVNSAVLWVSA
-246 INVLVLVE
+246 LVFLE
-254 IALIAYITKHAL
+254 IFLIANLTKQAIRLRH
-266 HVKSWAVAIL
+266 WAVAFL
-276 IPVATMFVK
+276 IPVAGMFFK
-285 VQSDES
+285 VQP
-291 SWQNLDKEW
+291 NMRA
-300 KSWGSLAQHMN
+300 WGSLAQHMN
-311 LIPGRTVLPIVLLFL
+311 LIPGRTVLPIVLLSL
-326 VSALATDLPRRKKQI
+326 ISALATDLSRRKKQV
-341 FTFATGIFLVWTTLN
+341 FTFAIGLFLVLTTLN

-382 PKDLIAVFL
+382 LKDLITVLAGAITAL
-391 GSTLSVV
+391 V
-398 LVAGLYRM
+398 LVAAIYQI
-406 NDSQLTLNNWLTMI
+406 NDSQLTLNSWLTMI

-459 TYKNSVPNSAEMRSA
+459 TYKNSTPDSAEMRSA
-474 VLLTFSGLWGS
+474 VLLSFSGLWGS

-509 CIIGLIGVV
+509 CVIGLIGVV
-518 RSTLENSEDNNIEKS
+518 RSTLEDSEGDKTEKS
-533 EDKKFKIVLAPLFCI
+533 DEKKFKIVLAPLFCI
-548 MLIPVLSLTQA
+548 MLIPILSLTQA

-593 VDENSSNKYLY
+593 VGENGSNRYLY

-618 ENGLGIV
+618 ENGLGII

-631 ISEEL
+631 ISDEL

>member
-1 MKISETKVLRHNR
+1 MKISETKVSHHNR
-14 LDNLALSINICI
+14 LNNLALSLNVCI

-39 HYRVTTWLKDTELF
+39 HSRLTTRLKDTELF

-61 ADRMTVIILLAF
+61 ADRMTVIILLAL

-84 VSKFKTESSVNWI
+84 VSKFKTESSINWI
-97 SIVAL
+97 SIAAL
-102 SLTILTISWR
+102 SLTILTVSWR

-117 FDTYRDVFW
+117 FEQYNEVLW

-135 MLLPLGIITTYVVSL
+135 MLLPLGLITTYVVSI
-150 HLTKARSVDRMNIS
+150 HLAKARNVDRTNIS

-172 VILFCFYLPSIFQPF
+172 VTLFCFYLPSLVQPF
-187 NGIIDIYHS
+187 KGIIDTYHS
-196 RYILNDL
+196 RYLFNDL
-203 LITASGRLPYSE
+203 LIASSGKMPYSQ
-215 ITPQYVG
+215 ITPQYIG

-228 KLLSTFNSD
+228 KLINFLPGDF
-237 VVVNSAVVW
+237 VVNSAVLWVSA
-246 INVLVLVE
+246 LVFLE
-254 IALIAYITKHAL
+254 IFLIANLTKQAIRIRH
-266 HVKSWAVAIL
+266 WAIAFL
-276 IPVATMFVK
+276 IPVAGMFFK
-285 VQSDES
+285 VQP
-291 SWQNLDKEW
+291 NMRA
-300 KSWGSLAQHMN
+300 WGSLAQHMN
-311 LIPGRTVLPIVLLFL
+311 LIPGRTVLPIVLLSL
-326 VSALATDLPRRKKQI
+326 ISALATDLSRRKKQV
-341 FTFATGIFLVWTTLN
+341 FTFAIGLFLVLTTLN

-382 PKDLIAVFL
+382 PRDLITVLAGAITAL
-391 GSTLSVV
+391 V
-398 LVAGLYRM
+398 LVAAIYQI
-406 NDSQLTLNNWLTMI
+406 NDSQLTLNSWLTMI

-459 TYKNSVPNSAEMRSA
+459 TYKNSTPDSAEMRSA
-474 VLLTFSGLWGS
+474 VLLSFSGLWGS

-518 RSTLENSEDNNIEKS
+518 RSTLENSEGDKTEKS
-533 EDKKFKIVLAPLFCI
+533 DDKKFKIVLAPLFCI
-548 MLIPVLSLTQA
+548 MLIPILSLTQA

-593 VDENSSNKYLY
+593 VGENGSNRYLY

-618 ENGLGIV
+618 ENGLGII

-631 ISEEL
+631 ISDEL

>member
-1 MKISETKVLRHNR
+1 MKISETKVSHHNR
-14 LDNLALSINICI
+14 LNNLALSLNVCI

-39 HYRVTTWLKDTELF
+39 HSRLTTRLKDTELF

-61 ADRMTVIILLAF
+61 ADRMTVIILLAL

-84 VSKFKTESSVNWI
+84 VSKFKTESSINWI
-97 SIVAL
+97 SIAAL
-102 SLTILTISWR
+102 SLTILTVSWR

-117 FDTYRDVFW
+117 FEQYNEVLW

-135 MLLPLGIITTYVVSL
+135 MLLPLGLITTYVVSI
-150 HLTKARSVDRMNIS
+150 HLAKARNVDRTNIS

-172 VILFCFYLPSIFQPF
+172 VTLFCFYLPSLVQPF
-187 NGIIDIYHS
+187 KGIIDTYHS
-196 RYILNDL
+196 RYLFNDL
-203 LITASGRLPYSE
+203 LIASSGKMPYSQ
-215 ITPQYVG
+215 ITPQYIG

-228 KLLSTFNSD
+228 KLINFLPGDF
-237 VVVNSAVVW
+237 VVNSAVLWVSA
-246 INVLVLVE
+246 LVFLE
-254 IALIAYITKHAL
+254 IFLIANLTKQAIRIRHWAIAL
-266 HVKSWAVAIL
+266 L
-276 IPVATMFVK
+276 IPVAGMFFK
-285 VQSDES
+285 VQP
-291 SWQNLDKEW
+291 NMRA
-300 KSWGSLAQHMN
+300 WGSLAQHMN
-311 LIPGRTVLPIVLLFL
+311 LIPGRTVLPIVLLSL
-326 VSALATDLPRRKKQI
+326 ISALATDLSRRKKQV
-341 FTFATGIFLVWTTLN
+341 FTFAIGLFLVLTTLN

-382 PKDLIAVFL
+382 LKDLITVLAGAITAL
-391 GSTLSVV
+391 V
-398 LVAGLYRM
+398 LVAAIYQI
-406 NDSQLTLNNWLTMI
+406 NDSQLTLNSWLTMI

-426 GFMNLEMPF
+426 GFMNLDMPF

-459 TYKNSVPNSAEMRSA
+459 TYKNSTPDSAEMRSA
-474 VLLTFSGLWGS
+474 VLLSFSGLWGS

-518 RSTLENSEDNNIEKS
+518 RSTLENSEGDKTEKS
-533 EDKKFKIVLAPLFCI
+533 DDKKFKIVLAPLFCI
-548 MLIPVLSLTQA
+548 MLIPILSLTQA

-593 VDENSSNKYLY
+593 VGENGSNRYLY

-618 ENGLGIV
+618 ENGLGII

-631 ISEEL
+631 ISDEL

>member
-1 MKISETKVLRHNR
+1 MKISETKVSHHNR
-14 LDNLALSINICI
+14 LNNLALSLNVCI

-39 HYRVTTWLKDTELF
+39 HSRLTTRLKGTELF

-61 ADRMTVIILLAF
+61 ADRMTVIILLAL

-84 VSKFKTESSVNWI
+84 VSKFKTESSINWI
-97 SIVAL
+97 SIAAL
-102 SLTILTISWR
+102 SLTILTVSWR

-117 FDTYRDVFW
+117 FEQYNEVLW

-135 MLLPLGIITTYVVSL
+135 MLLPLGLITTYVVSI
-150 HLTKARSVDRMNIS
+150 HLAKARNVDRTNIS

-172 VILFCFYLPSIFQPF
+172 VTLFCFYLPSLVQPF
-187 NGIIDIYHS
+187 KGIIDTYHS
-196 RYILNDL
+196 RYLFNDL
-203 LITASGRLPYSE
+203 LIASSGKMPYSQ
-215 ITPQYVG
+215 ITPQYIG

-228 KLLSTFNSD
+228 KLINFLPGDF
-237 VVVNSAVVW
+237 VVNSAVLWVSA
-246 INVLVLVE
+246 LVFLE
-254 IALIAYITKHAL
+254 IFLIANLTKQAIRIRH
-266 HVKSWAVAIL
+266 WAIAFL
-276 IPVATMFVK
+276 IPVAGMFFK
-285 VQSDES
+285 VQP
-291 SWQNLDKEW
+291 NMRA
-300 KSWGSLAQHMN
+300 WGSLAQHMN
-311 LIPGRTVLPIVLLFL
+311 LIPGRTVLPIVLLSL
-326 VSALATDLPRRKKQI
+326 ISALATDLSRRKKQV
-341 FTFATGIFLVWTTLN
+341 FTFAIGLFLVLTTLN

-382 PKDLIAVFL
+382 PRDLITVLAGAITAL
-391 GSTLSVV
+391 V
-398 LVAGLYRM
+398 LVAAIYQI
-406 NDSQLTLNNWLTMI
+406 NDSQLTLNSWLTMI

-459 TYKNSVPNSAEMRSA
+459 TYKNSTPDSAEMRSA
-474 VLLTFSGLWGS
+474 VLLSFSGLWGS

-518 RSTLENSEDNNIEKS
+518 RSTLVNIEGDKTEKS
-533 EDKKFKIVLAPLFCI
+533 DDKKFKIVLAPLFCI
-548 MLIPVLSLTQA
+548 MLIPILSLTQA

-593 VDENSSNKYLY
+593 VGENGSNRYLY

-618 ENGLGIV
+618 ENGLGII

>member
-1 MKISETKVLRHNR
+1 MKISETKVSHHNR
-14 LDNLALSINICI
+14 LNNLALSLNVCI

-39 HYRVTTWLKDTELF
+39 HSRLTTRLKDTELF

-61 ADRMTVIILLAF
+61 ADRMTVIILLAL

-84 VSKFKTESSVNWI
+84 VSKFKTESSINWI
-97 SIVAL
+97 SIAAL
-102 SLTILTISWR
+102 SLTILTVSWR

-117 FDTYRDVFW
+117 FEQYNEVLW

-135 MLLPLGIITTYVVSL
+135 MLLPLGLITTYVVSI
-150 HLTKARSVDRMNIS
+150 HLAKARNVDRTNIS

-172 VILFCFYLPSIFQPF
+172 VTLFCFYLPSLVQPF
-187 NGIIDIYHS
+187 KGIIDTYHS
-196 RYILNDL
+196 RYLFNDL
-203 LITASGRLPYSE
+203 LIASSGKMPYSQ
-215 ITPQYVG
+215 ITPQYIG

-228 KLLSTFNSD
+228 KLINFLPGDF
-237 VVVNSAVVW
+237 VVNSAVLWVSA
-246 INVLVLVE
+246 LVFLE
-254 IALIAYITKHAL
+254 IFLIANLTKQAIRIRH
-266 HVKSWAVAIL
+266 WAIAFL
-276 IPVATMFVK
+276 IPVAGMFFK
-285 VQSDES
+285 VQP
-291 SWQNLDKEW
+291 NMRA
-300 KSWGSLAQHMN
+300 WGSLAQHMN
-311 LIPGRTVLPIVLLFL
+311 LIPGRTVLPIVLLSL
-326 VSALATDLPRRKKQI
+326 ISALATDLSRRKKQV
-341 FTFATGIFLVWTTLN
+341 FTFAIGLFLVLTTLN

-382 PKDLIAVFL
+382 LKDLITVLAGAITAL
-391 GSTLSVV
+391 V
-398 LVAGLYRM
+398 LVAAIYQI
-406 NDSQLTLNNWLTMI
+406 NDSQLTLNSWLTMI

-459 TYKNSVPNSAEMRSA
+459 TYKNLTSNSAEMRSA

-518 RSTLENSEDNNIEKS
+518 RSTLEDSEGDETEKS
-533 EDKKFKIVLAPLFCI
+533 DDKKFKIVLAPLFCI
-548 MLIPVLSLTQA
+548 MLIPIISLTQA

-593 VDENSSNKYLY
+593 VGENGSNRYLY

-618 ENGLGIV
+618 ENGLGII

>member
-1 MKISETKVLRHNR
+1 MKISETKVSHHNR
-14 LDNLALSINICI
+14 LNNLALSLNVCI

-39 HYRVTTWLKDTELF
+39 HSRLTTRLKDTELF

-61 ADRMTVIILLAF
+61 ADRMTVIILLAL

-84 VSKFKTESSVNWI
+84 VSKFKTESSINWI
-97 SIVAL
+97 SIAAL
-102 SLTILTISWR
+102 SLTILTVSWR

-117 FDTYRDVFW
+117 FEQYNEVLW

-135 MLLPLGIITTYVVSL
+135 MLLPLGLITTYVVSI
-150 HLTKARSVDRMNIS
+150 HLAKARNVDRTNIS

-172 VILFCFYLPSIFQPF
+172 VTLFCFYLPSLVQPF
-187 NGIIDIYHS
+187 KGIIDTYHS
-196 RYILNDL
+196 RYLFNDL
-203 LITASGRLPYSE
+203 LIASSGKMPYSQ
-215 ITPQYVG
+215 ITPQYIG

-228 KLLSTFNSD
+228 KLINFLPGDF
-237 VVVNSAVVW
+237 VVNSAVLWVSA
-246 INVLVLVE
+246 LVFLE
-254 IALIAYITKHAL
+254 IFLIANLTKQAIRIRH
-266 HVKSWAVAIL
+266 WAIAFL
-276 IPVATMFVK
+276 IPVAGMFFK
-285 VQSDES
+285 VQP
-291 SWQNLDKEW
+291 NMRA
-300 KSWGSLAQHMN
+300 WGSLAQHMN
-311 LIPGRTVLPIVLLFL
+311 LIPGRTVLPIVLLSL
-326 VSALATDLPRRKKQI
+326 ISALATDLSRRKKQV
-341 FTFATGIFLVWTTLN
+341 FTFAIGLFLVLTTLN

-382 PKDLIAVFL
+382 LKDLITVLAGAITAL
-391 GSTLSVV
+391 V
-398 LVAGLYRM
+398 LVAAIYQI
-406 NDSQLTLNNWLTMI
+406 NDSQLTLNSWLTMI

-459 TYKNSVPNSAEMRSA
+459 TYKKSIPESAEMRSA

-518 RSTLENSEDNNIEKS
+518 RSTLEDSEGDETEKS
-533 EDKKFKIVLAPLFCI
+533 DEKKFKIVLAPLFCI
-548 MLIPVLSLTQA
+548 MLIPILSLTQA

-593 VDENSSNKYLY
+593 VGENGSNRYLY

-618 ENGLGIV
+618 ENGLGII

-631 ISEEL
+631 ISDEL

>member
-1 MKISETKVLRHNR
+1 MKISETKVSHHNR
-14 LDNLALSINICI
+14 LNNLALSLNVCI

-39 HYRVTTWLKDTELF
+39 HSRLTTRLKDTELF

-61 ADRMTVIILLAF
+61 ADRMTVIILLAL

-84 VSKFKTESSVNWI
+84 VSKFKTESSINWI
-97 SIVAL
+97 SIAAL
-102 SLTILTISWR
+102 SLTILTVSWR

-117 FDTYRDVFW
+117 FEQYNEVLW

-135 MLLPLGIITTYVVSL
+135 MLLPLGLITTYVVSI
-150 HLTKARSVDRMNIS
+150 HLAKARNVDRTNMS

-172 VILFCFYLPSIFQPF
+172 VTLFCFYLPSLVQPF
-187 NGIIDIYHS
+187 KGIIDTYHS
-196 RYILNDL
+196 RYLFNDL
-203 LITASGRLPYSE
+203 LIASSGKMPYSQ
-215 ITPQYVG
+215 ITPQYIG

-228 KLLSTFNSD
+228 KLINFLPGDF
-237 VVVNSAVVW
+237 VVNSAVLWVSA
-246 INVLVLVE
+246 LVFLE
-254 IALIAYITKHAL
+254 IFLIANLTKQAIRIRH
-266 HVKSWAVAIL
+266 WAIAFL
-276 IPVATMFVK
+276 IPVAGMFFK
-285 VQSDES
+285 VQP
-291 SWQNLDKEW
+291 NMRA
-300 KSWGSLAQHMN
+300 WGSLAQHMN
-311 LIPGRTVLPIVLLFL
+311 LIPGRTVLPIVLLSL
-326 VSALATDLPRRKKQI
+326 ISALATDLSRRKKQV
-341 FTFATGIFLVWTTLN
+341 FTFAIGLFLVLTTLN

-382 PKDLIAVFL
+382 LKDLITVLAGAITAL
-391 GSTLSVV
+391 V
-398 LVAGLYRM
+398 LVAAIYQI
-406 NDSQLTLNNWLTMI
+406 NDSQLTLNSWLTMI

-459 TYKNSVPNSAEMRSA
+459 TYKNSTPDSAEMRSA
-474 VLLTFSGLWGS
+474 VLLSFSGLWGS

-518 RSTLENSEDNNIEKS
+518 RSTLEDSEGDETEKS
-533 EDKKFKIVLAPLFCI
+533 DEKKFKIVLAPLFCI
-548 MLIPVLSLTQA
+548 MLIPILSLTQA

-593 VDENSSNKYLY
+593 VGENGSNRYLY

-618 ENGLGIV
+618 ENGLGII

-631 ISEEL
+631 ISDEL

>member
-1 MKISETKVLRHNR
+1 MKISETKVSHHNR
-14 LDNLALSINICI
+14 LNNLALSLNVCI

-39 HYRVTTWLKDTELF
+39 HSRLTTRLKDTELF

-61 ADRMTVIILLAF
+61 ADRMTVIILLAL

-84 VSKFKTESSVNWI
+84 VSKFKTESSINWI
-97 SIVAL
+97 SIAAL
-102 SLTILTISWR
+102 SLTILTVSWR

-117 FDTYRDVFW
+117 FEQYNEVLW

-135 MLLPLGIITTYVVSL
+135 MLLPLGLITTYVVSI
-150 HLTKARSVDRMNIS
+150 HLAKARNVDRTNIS

-172 VILFCFYLPSIFQPF
+172 VTLFCFYLPSLVQPF
-187 NGIIDIYHS
+187 KGIIDTYHS
-196 RYILNDL
+196 RYLFNDL
-203 LITASGRLPYSE
+203 LIASSGKMPYSQ
-215 ITPQYVG
+215 ITPQYIG

-228 KLLSTFNSD
+228 KLINFLPGDF
-237 VVVNSAVVW
+237 VVNSAVLWVSA
-246 INVLVLVE
+246 LVFLE
-254 IALIAYITKHAL
+254 IFLIANLTKQAIRIRH
-266 HVKSWAVAIL
+266 WAIAFL
-276 IPVATMFVK
+276 IPVAGMFFK
-285 VQSDES
+285 VQP
-291 SWQNLDKEW
+291 NMRA
-300 KSWGSLAQHMN
+300 WGSLAQHMN
-311 LIPGRTVLPIVLLFL
+311 LIPGRTVLPIVLLSL
-326 VSALATDLPRRKKQI
+326 ISALATDLSRRKKQV
-341 FTFATGIFLVWTTLN
+341 FAFAIGLFLVLTTLN

-382 PKDLIAVFL
+382 LKDLITVLAGAITAL
-391 GSTLSVV
+391 V
-398 LVAGLYRM
+398 LVAAIYQI
-406 NDSQLTLNNWLTMI
+406 NDSQLTLNSWLTMI

-459 TYKNSVPNSAEMRSA
+459 TYKNSTPDSAEMRSA
-474 VLLTFSGLWGS
+474 VLLSFSGLWGS

-518 RSTLENSEDNNIEKS
+518 RSTLEDSEGDETEKS
-533 EDKKFKIVLAPLFCI
+533 DEKKFKIVLAPLFCI
-548 MLIPVLSLTQA
+548 MLIPILSLTQA

-593 VDENSSNKYLY
+593 VGENGSNRYLY

-618 ENGLGIV
+618 ENGLGII

-631 ISEEL
+631 ISDEL

>member
-1 MKISETKVLRHNR
+1 MKISETKVSHHNR
-14 LDNLALSINICI
+14 LNNLALSLNVCI

-39 HYRVTTWLKDTELF
+39 HSRLTTRLKDTELF

-61 ADRMTVIILLAF
+61 ADRMTVIILLAL

-84 VSKFKTESSVNWI
+84 VSKFKTESSINWI

-102 SLTILTISWR
+102 SLTILTVSWR

-117 FDTYRDVFW
+117 FEQYNEVLW

-135 MLLPLGIITTYVVSL
+135 MLLPLGLITTYVVSI
-150 HLTKARSVDRMNIS
+150 HLAKARNVDRTNIS

-172 VILFCFYLPSIFQPF
+172 VTLFCFYLPSLVQPF
-187 NGIIDIYHS
+187 KGIIDTYHS
-196 RYILNDL
+196 RYLFNDL
-203 LITASGRLPYSE
+203 LIASSGKMPYSQ
-215 ITPQYVG
+215 ITPQYIG

-228 KLLSTFNSD
+228 KLINFLPGDF
-237 VVVNSAVVW
+237 VVNSAVLWVSA
-246 INVLVLVE
+246 LVFLE
-254 IALIAYITKHAL
+254 IFLIANLTKQAIRIRH
-266 HVKSWAVAIL
+266 WAIAFL
-276 IPVATMFVK
+276 IPVAGMFFK
-285 VQSDES
+285 VQP
-291 SWQNLDKEW
+291 NMRA
-300 KSWGSLAQHMN
+300 WGSLAQHMN
-311 LIPGRTVLPIVLLFL
+311 LIPGRTVLPIVLLSL
-326 VSALATDLPRRKKQI
+326 ISALATDLSRRKKQV
-341 FTFATGIFLVWTTLN
+341 FTFAIGLFLVLTTLN

-382 PKDLIAVFL
+382 LKDLITVLAGAITAL
-391 GSTLSVV
+391 V
-398 LVAGLYRM
+398 LVAAIYQI
-406 NDSQLTLNNWLTMI
+406 NDSQLTLNSWLTMI

-446 GTSAIIGSNLLFR
+446 GASAIIGSNLLFR
-459 TYKNSVPNSAEMRSA
+459 TYKKSTPDSAEMRSA
-474 VLLTFSGLWGS
+474 VLLSFSGLWGS

-518 RSTLENSEDNNIEKS
+518 RSTLENSEDDKTEKS
-533 EDKKFKIVLAPLFCI
+533 DEKRFKIVLAPLFCI
-548 MLIPVLSLTQA
+548 MLIPILSLTQA

-593 VDENSSNKYLY
+593 VGENGSNRYLY

-618 ENGLGIV
+618 ENGLGII

-631 ISEEL
+631 ISDEL

>member
-1 MKISETKVLRHNR
+1 MKISETKVSHHNR
-14 LDNLALSINICI
+14 LNNLALSLNVCI

-39 HYRVTTWLKDTELF
+39 HSRLTTRLKDTELF

-61 ADRMTVIILLAF
+61 ADRMTVIILLAL

-84 VSKFKTESSVNWI
+84 VSKFKTESSINWI
-97 SIVAL
+97 SIAAL
-102 SLTILTISWR
+102 SLTILTVSWR

-117 FDTYRDVFW
+117 FEQYNEVLW

-135 MLLPLGIITTYVVSL
+135 MLLPLGLITTYVVSI
-150 HLTKARSVDRMNIS
+150 HLAKARNVDRTNIS

-172 VILFCFYLPSIFQPF
+172 VTLFCFYLPSLVQPF
-187 NGIIDIYHS
+187 KGIIDTYHS
-196 RYILNDL
+196 RYLFNDL
-203 LITASGRLPYSE
+203 LIASSGKMPYSQ
-215 ITPQYVG
+215 ITPQYIG

-228 KLLSTFNSD
+228 KLINFLPGDF
-237 VVVNSAVVW
+237 VVNSAVLWVSA
-246 INVLVLVE
+246 LVFLE
-254 IALIAYITKHAL
+254 IFLIANLTKQAIRIRH
-266 HVKSWAVAIL
+266 WAIAFL
-276 IPVATMFVK
+276 IPVAGMFFK
-285 VQSDES
+285 VQP
-291 SWQNLDKEW
+291 NMRA
-300 KSWGSLAQHMN
+300 WGSLAQHMN
-311 LIPGRTVLPIVLLFL
+311 LIPGRTVLPIVLLSL
-326 VSALATDLPRRKKQI
+326 ISALATDLSRRKKQV
-341 FTFATGIFLVWTTLN
+341 FTFAIGLFLVLTTLN

-382 PKDLIAVFL
+382 LKDLITVLAGAITAL
-391 GSTLSVV
+391 V
-398 LVAGLYRM
+398 LVAAIYQI
-406 NDSQLTLNNWLTMI
+406 NDSQLTLNSWLTMI

-426 GFMNLEMPF
+426 GFMNLDMPF

-459 TYKNSVPNSAEMRSA
+459 TYKNSTPDSAEMRSA
-474 VLLTFSGLWGS
+474 VLLSFSGLWGS

-518 RSTLENSEDNNIEKS
+518 RSTLEDSEGDKTEKS
-533 EDKKFKIVLAPLFCI
+533 DEKRFKIVLAPLFCI
-548 MLIPVLSLTQA
+548 MLIPILSLTQA

-593 VDENSSNKYLY
+593 VGENGSNRYLY

-618 ENGLGIV
+618 ENGLGII

-631 ISEEL
+631 ISDEL

>member
-1 MKISETKVLRHNR
+1 MKISETKVSHHNR
-14 LDNLALSINICI
+14 LNNLALSLNVCI

-39 HYRVTTWLKDTELF
+39 HSRLTTRLKDTELF

-61 ADRMTVIILLAF
+61 ADRMTVIILLAL

-84 VSKFKTESSVNWI
+84 VSKFKTESSINWI
-97 SIVAL
+97 SIAAL
-102 SLTILTISWR
+102 SLTILTVSWR

-117 FDTYRDVFW
+117 FEQYNEVLW

-135 MLLPLGIITTYVVSL
+135 MLLPLGLITTYVVSI
-150 HLTKARSVDRMNIS
+150 HLAKARNVDRTNIS

-172 VILFCFYLPSIFQPF
+172 VTLFCFYLPSLVQPF
-187 NGIIDIYHS
+187 KGIIDTYHS
-196 RYILNDL
+196 RYLFNDL
-203 LITASGRLPYSE
+203 LIASSGKMPYSQ
-215 ITPQYVG
+215 ITPQYIG

-228 KLLSTFNSD
+228 KLINFLPGDF
-237 VVVNSAVVW
+237 VVNSAVLWVSA
-246 INVLVLVE
+246 LVFLE
-254 IALIAYITKHAL
+254 IFLIANLTKQAIRIRH
-266 HVKSWAVAIL
+266 WAIAFL
-276 IPVATMFVK
+276 IPVAGMFFK
-285 VQSDES
+285 VQP
-291 SWQNLDKEW
+291 NMRA
-300 KSWGSLAQHMN
+300 WGSLAQHMN
-311 LIPGRTVLPIVLLFL
+311 LIPGRTVLPIVLLSL
-326 VSALATDLPRRKKQI
+326 ISALATNLSRRKKQV
-341 FTFATGIFLVWTTLN
+341 FTFAIGLFLVLTTLN

-382 PKDLIAVFL
+382 LKDLITVLAGAITAL
-391 GSTLSVV
+391 V
-398 LVAGLYRM
+398 LVAAIYQI
-406 NDSQLTLNNWLTMI
+406 NDSQLTLNSWLTMI

-459 TYKNSVPNSAEMRSA
+459 TYKKSIPDSAEMRSA

-518 RSTLENSEDNNIEKS
+518 RSTLENSEGDKTEKS
-533 EDKKFKIVLAPLFCI
+533 DDKKFKIVLAPLFCI
-548 MLIPVLSLTQA
+548 MLIPILSLTQA

-593 VDENSSNKYLY
+593 VGENGSNRYLY

-618 ENGLGIV
+618 ENGLGII

-631 ISEEL
+631 ISDEL

>member
-1 MKISETKVLRHNR
+1 MKISETKVSHHNR
-14 LDNLALSINICI
+14 LNNLALSLNVCI

-39 HYRVTTWLKDTELF
+39 HSRLTTRLKDTELF

-61 ADRMTVIILLAF
+61 ADRMTVIILLAL

-84 VSKFKTESSVNWI
+84 VSKFKTESSINWI
-97 SIVAL
+97 SIAAL
-102 SLTILTISWR
+102 SLTILTVSWR

-117 FDTYRDVFW
+117 FEQYNEVLW

-135 MLLPLGIITTYVVSL
+135 MLLPLGLITTYVVSI
-150 HLTKARSVDRMNIS
+150 HLAKARNVDRTNIS

-172 VILFCFYLPSIFQPF
+172 VTLFCFYLPSLVQPF
-187 NGIIDIYHS
+187 KGIIDTYHS
-196 RYILNDL
+196 RYLFNDL
-203 LITASGRLPYSE
+203 LIASSGKMPYSQ
-215 ITPQYVG
+215 ITPQYIG

-228 KLLSTFNSD
+228 KLINFLPGDF
-237 VVVNSAVVW
+237 VVNSAVLWVSA
-246 INVLVLVE
+246 LVFLE
-254 IALIAYITKHAL
+254 IFLIANLTKQAIRIRH
-266 HVKSWAVAIL
+266 WAIAFL
-276 IPVATMFVK
+276 IPVAGMFFK
-285 VQSDES
+285 VQP
-291 SWQNLDKEW
+291 NMRA
-300 KSWGSLAQHMN
+300 WGSLAQHMN
-311 LIPGRTVLPIVLLFL
+311 LIPGRTVLPIVLLSL
-326 VSALATDLPRRKKQI
+326 ISALATDLSRRKKQV
-341 FTFATGIFLVWTTLN
+341 FTFAIGLFLVLTTLN

-382 PKDLIAVFL
+382 LKDLITVLAGAITAL
-391 GSTLSVV
+391 V
-398 LVAGLYRM
+398 LVAAIYQI
-406 NDSQLTLNNWLTMI
+406 NDSQLTLNSWLTMI

-446 GTSAIIGSNLLFR
+446 GASAIIGSNLLFR
-459 TYKNSVPNSAEMRSA
+459 TYKKSTPDSAEMRSA
-474 VLLTFSGLWGS
+474 VLLSFSGLWGS

-518 RSTLENSEDNNIEKS
+518 RSTLEDSEGDETEKS
-533 EDKKFKIVLAPLFCI
+533 DEKRFKIVLAPLFCI
-548 MLIPVLSLTQA
+548 MLIPILSLTQA

-593 VDENSSNKYLY
+593 VGENGSNRYLY

-618 ENGLGIV
+618 ENGLGII

>member
-1 MKISETKVLRHNR
+1 MKISETKVSHHNR
-14 LDNLALSINICI
+14 LNNLALSLNVCI

-39 HYRVTTWLKDTELF
+39 HSRLTTRLKDTELF

-61 ADRMTVIILLAF
+61 ADRMTVIILLAL

-84 VSKFKTESSVNWI
+84 VSKFKTESSINWI
-97 SIVAL
+97 SIAAL
-102 SLTILTISWR
+102 SLTILTVSWR

-117 FDTYRDVFW
+117 FEQYNEVLW

-135 MLLPLGIITTYVVSL
+135 MLLPLGLITTYVVSI
-150 HLTKARSVDRMNIS
+150 HLAKARNVDRTNIS

-172 VILFCFYLPSIFQPF
+172 VTLFCFYLPSLVQPF
-187 NGIIDIYHS
+187 KGIIDTYHS
-196 RYILNDL
+196 RYLFNDL
-203 LITASGRLPYSE
+203 LIASSGKMPYSQ
-215 ITPQYVG
+215 ITPQYIG

-228 KLLSTFNSD
+228 KLINFLPGDF
-237 VVVNSAVVW
+237 VVNSAVLWVSA
-246 INVLVLVE
+246 LVFLE
-254 IALIAYITKHAL
+254 IFLIANLTKQAIRIRH
-266 HVKSWAVAIL
+266 WAIAFL
-276 IPVATMFVK
+276 IPVAGMFFK
-285 VQSDES
+285 VQP
-291 SWQNLDKEW
+291 NMRA
-300 KSWGSLAQHMN
+300 WGSLAQHMN
-311 LIPGRTVLPIVLLFL
+311 LIPGRTVLPIVLLSL
-326 VSALATDLPRRKKQI
+326 ISALATNLSRRKKQV
-341 FTFATGIFLVWTTLN
+341 FTFAIGLFLVLTTLN

-382 PKDLIAVFL
+382 LKDLITVLAGAITAL
-391 GSTLSVV
+391 V
-398 LVAGLYRM
+398 LVAAIYQI
-406 NDSQLTLNNWLTMI
+406 NDSQLTLNSWLTMI

-459 TYKNSVPNSAEMRSA
+459 TYKNSTPDSAEMRSA
-474 VLLTFSGLWGS
+474 VLLSFSGLWGS

-518 RSTLENSEDNNIEKS
+518 RSTLENSEGDKTEKS
-533 EDKKFKIVLAPLFCI
+533 DDKKFKIVLAPLFCI
-548 MLIPVLSLTQA
+548 MLIPILSLTQA

-593 VDENSSNKYLY
+593 VGENGSNRYLY

-618 ENGLGIV
+618 ENGLGII

-631 ISEEL
+631 ISDEL

>member
-1 MKISETKVLRHNR
+1 MKISETKVSHHNR
-14 LDNLALSINICI
+14 LNNLALSLNVCI

-39 HYRVTTWLKDTELF
+39 HSRLTTRLKDTELF

-61 ADRMTVIILLAF
+61 ADRMTVIILLAL

-84 VSKFKTESSVNWI
+84 VSKFKTESSINWI
-97 SIVAL
+97 SIAAL
-102 SLTILTISWR
+102 SLTILTVSWR

-117 FDTYRDVFW
+117 FEQYNEVLW

-135 MLLPLGIITTYVVSL
+135 MLLPLGLITTYVVSI
-150 HLTKARSVDRMNIS
+150 HLAKARNVDRTNIS

-172 VILFCFYLPSIFQPF
+172 VTLFCFYLPSLVQPF
-187 NGIIDIYHS
+187 KGIIDTYHS
-196 RYILNDL
+196 RYLFNDL
-203 LITASGRLPYSE
+203 LIASSGKMPYSQ
-215 ITPQYVG
+215 ITPQYIG

-228 KLLSTFNSD
+228 KLINFLPGDF
-237 VVVNSAVVW
+237 VVNSAVLWVSA
-246 INVLVLVE
+246 LVFLE
-254 IALIAYITKHAL
+254 IFLIANLTKQAIRIRH
-266 HVKSWAVAIL
+266 WAIAFL
-276 IPVATMFVK
+276 IPVAGMFFK
-285 VQSDES
+285 VQP
-291 SWQNLDKEW
+291 NMRA
-300 KSWGSLAQHMN
+300 WGSLAQHMN
-311 LIPGRTVLPIVLLFL
+311 LIPGRTVLPIVLLSL
-326 VSALATDLPRRKKQI
+326 ISALATDLSRRKKQV
-341 FTFATGIFLVWTTLN
+341 FTFAIGLFLVLTTLN

-382 PKDLIAVFL
+382 LKDLITVLAGAITAL
-391 GSTLSVV
+391 V
-398 LVAGLYRM
+398 LVAAIYQI
-406 NDSQLTLNNWLTMI
+406 NDSQLTLNSWLTMI

-459 TYKNSVPNSAEMRSA
+459 TYKNSTPDSAEMRSA
-474 VLLTFSGLWGS
+474 VLLSFSGLWGS

-518 RSTLENSEDNNIEKS
+518 RSTLEDSEGDETEKS
-533 EDKKFKIVLAPLFCI
+533 DEKRFKIVLAPLFCI
-548 MLIPVLSLTQA
+548 MLIPILSLTQA

-593 VDENSSNKYLY
+593 VGENGSNRYLY

-618 ENGLGIV
+618 ENGLGII

-631 ISEEL
+631 ISDEL
-636 TRVGCLPALNSGADF
+636 TRVGCRPALNSGADF

>member
-1 MKISETKVLRHNR
+1 MKISETKVSHLNR
-14 LDNLALSINICI
+14 LNNLALSLNVCI

-39 HYRVTTWLKDTELF
+39 HSRLTTRLKDTELF

-61 ADRMTVIILLAF
+61 ADRMTVIILLAL

-84 VSKFKTESSVNWI
+84 VSKFKTESSINWI
-97 SIVAL
+97 SIAAL
-102 SLTILTISWR
+102 SLTILTVSWR

-117 FDTYRDVFW
+117 FEQYNEVLW

-135 MLLPLGIITTYVVSL
+135 MLLPLGLITTYVVSI
-150 HLTKARSVDRMNIS
+150 HLAKARNVDRTNIS

-172 VILFCFYLPSIFQPF
+172 VTLFCFYLPSLVQPF
-187 NGIIDIYHS
+187 KGIIDTYHS
-196 RYILNDL
+196 RYLFNDL
-203 LITASGRLPYSE
+203 LIASSGKMPYSQ
-215 ITPQYVG
+215 ITPQYIG

-228 KLLSTFNSD
+228 KLINFLPGDF
-237 VVVNSAVVW
+237 VVNSAVLWVSA
-246 INVLVLVE
+246 LVFLE
-254 IALIAYITKHAL
+254 IFLIANLTKQAIRLRH
-266 HVKSWAVAIL
+266 WAIAFL
-276 IPVATMFVK
+276 IPVAGMFFK
-285 VQSDES
+285 VQP
-291 SWQNLDKEW
+291 NMRA
-300 KSWGSLAQHMN
+300 WGSLAQHMN
-311 LIPGRTVLPIVLLFL
+311 LIPGRTVLPIVLLSL
-326 VSALATDLPRRKKQI
+326 ISALATDLSRRKKQV
-341 FTFATGIFLVWTTLN
+341 FTFTIGLFLVLTTLN

-382 PKDLIAVFL
+382 LKDLITVLAGAITAL
-391 GSTLSVV
+391 V
-398 LVAGLYRM
+398 LVAAIYQI
-406 NDSQLTLNNWLTMI
+406 NDSQLTLNSWLTMI

-459 TYKNSVPNSAEMRSA
+459 TYKNSTPDSAEMRSA
-474 VLLTFSGLWGS
+474 VLLSFSGLWGS

-518 RSTLENSEDNNIEKS
+518 RSTLENSEGDKTEKS
-533 EDKKFKIVLAPLFCI
+533 DDKKFKIVLAPLFCI
-548 MLIPVLSLTQA
+548 MLIPILSLTQA

-593 VDENSSNKYLY
+593 VGENGSNRYLY

-618 ENGLGIV
+618 ENGLGII

-631 ISEEL
+631 ISDEL

>member
-1 MKISETKVLRHNR
+1 MKISETKVSHHNR
-14 LDNLALSINICI
+14 LNNLALSLNVCI

-39 HYRVTTWLKDTELF
+39 HSRLTTRLKDTELF

-61 ADRMTVIILLAF
+61 ADRMTVIILLAL

-84 VSKFKTESSVNWI
+84 VSKFKTESSINWI

-102 SLTILTISWR
+102 SLTILTVSWR

-117 FDTYRDVFW
+117 FEQYNEVLW

-135 MLLPLGIITTYVVSL
+135 MLLPLGLITTYVVSI
-150 HLTKARSVDRMNIS
+150 HLAKARNVDRTNIS

-172 VILFCFYLPSIFQPF
+172 VTLFCFYLPSLVQPF
-187 NGIIDIYHS
+187 KGIIDTYHS
-196 RYILNDL
+196 RYLFNDL
-203 LITASGRLPYSE
+203 LIASSGKMPYSQ
-215 ITPQYVG
+215 ITPQYIG

-228 KLLSTFNSD
+228 KLINFLPGDF
-237 VVVNSAVVW
+237 VVNSAVLWVSA
-246 INVLVLVE
+246 LVFLE
-254 IALIAYITKHAL
+254 IFLIANLTKQAIRLRH
-266 HVKSWAVAIL
+266 WAVAFL
-276 IPVATMFVK
+276 IPVAGMFFK
-285 VQSDES
+285 VQP
-291 SWQNLDKEW
+291 NMRA
-300 KSWGSLAQHMN
+300 WGSLAQHMN
-311 LIPGRTVLPIVLLFL
+311 LIPGRTVLPIVLLSL
-326 VSALATDLPRRKKQI
+326 ISALATDLSRRKKQV
-341 FTFATGIFLVWTTLN
+341 FTFAIGLFLVLTTLN

-382 PKDLIAVFL
+382 LKDLITVLAGAITAL
-391 GSTLSVV
+391 V
-398 LVAGLYRM
+398 LVAAIYQI
-406 NDSQLTLNNWLTMI
+406 NDSQLTLNSWLTMI

-446 GTSAIIGSNLLFR
+446 GASAIIGSNLLFR
-459 TYKNSVPNSAEMRSA
+459 TYKKSTPDSAEMRSA
-474 VLLTFSGLWGS
+474 VLLSFSGLWGS

-518 RSTLENSEDNNIEKS
+518 RSTLEDSEGDKTEKS
-533 EDKKFKIVLAPLFCI
+533 DEKRFKIVLAPLFCI
-548 MLIPVLSLTQA
+548 MLIPILSLTQA

-593 VDENSSNKYLY
+593 VGENGSNRYLY

-618 ENGLGIV
+618 ENGLGII

-631 ISEEL
+631 ISDEL

>member
-1 MKISETKVLRHNR
+1 MKISETKVLHHNR
-14 LDNLALSINICI
+14 LNNLALSLNVCI

-39 HYRVTTWLKDTELF
+39 HSRITTRLKDTELF

-61 ADRMTVIILLAF
+61 ADRMTVIILLAL

-84 VSKFKTESSVNWI
+84 VSKFKTESSINWI

-102 SLTILTISWR
+102 SLTILTVSWR

-117 FDTYRDVFW
+117 FEQYNEVLW

-135 MLLPLGIITTYVVSL
+135 MLLPLGLITTYVVSI
-150 HLTKARSVDRMNIS
+150 HLAKARNVDRTNIS

-172 VILFCFYLPSIFQPF
+172 VTLFCFYLPSLVQPF
-187 NGIIDIYHS
+187 KGIIDTYHS
-196 RYILNDL
+196 RYLFNDL
-203 LITASGRLPYSE
+203 LIASSGKMPYSQ
-215 ITPQYVG
+215 ITPQYIG

-228 KLLSTFNSD
+228 KLINFLPGDF
-237 VVVNSAVVW
+237 VVNSAVLWVSA
-246 INVLVLVE
+246 LVFLE
-254 IALIAYITKHAL
+254 IFLIANLTKQAIRIRH
-266 HVKSWAVAIL
+266 WAIAFL
-276 IPVATMFVK
+276 IPVAGMFFK
-285 VQSDES
+285 VQP
-291 SWQNLDKEW
+291 NMRA
-300 KSWGSLAQHMN
+300 WGSLAQHMN
-311 LIPGRTVLPIVLLFL
+311 LIPGRTVLPIVLLSL
-326 VSALATDLPRRKKQI
+326 ISALATDLSRRKKQV
-341 FTFATGIFLVWTTLN
+341 FTFAIGLFLVLTTLN

-382 PKDLIAVFL
+382 LKDLITVLAGAITAL
-391 GSTLSVV
+391 V
-398 LVAGLYRM
+398 LVAAIYQI
-406 NDSQLTLNNWLTMI
+406 NDSQLTLNSWLTMI

-459 TYKNSVPNSAEMRSA
+459 TYKKSTPDSAEMRSA
-474 VLLTFSGLWGS
+474 VLLSFSGLWGS

-518 RSTLENSEDNNIEKS
+518 RSTLEDSEGDETEKS
-533 EDKKFKIVLAPLFCI
+533 DDKKFKIVLAPLFCI
-548 MLIPVLSLTQA
+548 MLIPILSLTQA

-593 VDENSSNKYLY
+593 VGENGSNRYLY

-618 ENGLGIV
+618 ENGLGII

-631 ISEEL
+631 ISDEL

>member
-1 MKISETKVLRHNR
+1 MKISETKVSHHNR
-14 LDNLALSINICI
+14 LNNLALSLNVCI

-39 HYRVTTWLKDTELF
+39 HSRLTTRLKDTELF

-61 ADRMTVIILLAF
+61 ADRMTVIILLAL

-84 VSKFKTESSVNWI
+84 VSKFKTESSINWI

-102 SLTILTISWR
+102 SLTILTVSWR

-117 FDTYRDVFW
+117 FEQYNEVLW

-135 MLLPLGIITTYVVSL
+135 MLLPLGLITTYVVSI
-150 HLTKARSVDRMNIS
+150 HLAKARNVDRTNIS

-172 VILFCFYLPSIFQPF
+172 VTLFCFYLPSLVQPF
-187 NGIIDIYHS
+187 KGIIDTYHS
-196 RYILNDL
+196 RYLFNDL
-203 LITASGRLPYSE
+203 LIASSGKMPYSQ
-215 ITPQYVG
+215 ITPQYIG

-228 KLLSTFNSD
+228 KLINFLPGDF
-237 VVVNSAVVW
+237 VVNSAVLWVSA
-246 INVLVLVE
+246 LVFLE
-254 IALIAYITKHAL
+254 IFLIANLTKQAIRIRH
-266 HVKSWAVAIL
+266 WAIAFL
-276 IPVATMFVK
+276 IPVAGMFFK
-285 VQSDES
+285 VQP
-291 SWQNLDKEW
+291 NMRA
-300 KSWGSLAQHMN
+300 WGSLAQHMN
-311 LIPGRTVLPIVLLFL
+311 LIPGRTVLPIVLLSL
-326 VSALATDLPRRKKQI
+326 ISALATDLSRRKKQV
-341 FTFATGIFLVWTTLN
+341 FTFAIGLFLVLTTLN

-382 PKDLIAVFL
+382 LKDLITVLAGAITAL
-391 GSTLSVV
+391 V
-398 LVAGLYRM
+398 LVAAIYQI
-406 NDSQLTLNNWLTMI
+406 NDSQLTLNSWLTMI

-446 GTSAIIGSNLLFR
+446 GASAIIGSNLLFR
-459 TYKNSVPNSAEMRSA
+459 TYKKSTPDSAEMRSA
-474 VLLTFSGLWGS
+474 VLLSFSGLWGS

-518 RSTLENSEDNNIEKS
+518 RSTLEDSEGDETEKS
-533 EDKKFKIVLAPLFCI
+533 DEKRFKIVLAPLFCI
-548 MLIPVLSLTQA
+548 MLIPILSLTQA

-593 VDENSSNKYLY
+593 VGENGSNRYLY

-618 ENGLGIV
+618 ENGLGII

-631 ISEEL
+631 ISDEL

>member
-1 MKISETKVLRHNR
+1 MKISETKVSHHNR
-14 LDNLALSINICI
+14 LNNLALSLNVCI

-39 HYRVTTWLKDTELF
+39 HSRLTTRLKDTELF

-61 ADRMTVIILLAF
+61 ADRMTVIILLAL

-84 VSKFKTESSVNWI
+84 VSKFKTESSINWI
-97 SIVAL
+97 SIAAL
-102 SLTILTISWR
+102 SLTILTVSWR

-117 FDTYRDVFW
+117 FEQYNEVLW

-135 MLLPLGIITTYVVSL
+135 MLLPLGLITTYVVSI
-150 HLTKARSVDRMNIS
+150 HLAKARNVDRTNIS

-172 VILFCFYLPSIFQPF
+172 VTLFCFYLPSLVQPF
-187 NGIIDIYHS
+187 KGIIDTYHS
-196 RYILNDL
+196 RYLFNDL
-203 LITASGRLPYSE
+203 LIASSGKMPYSQ
-215 ITPQYVG
+215 ITPQYIG

-228 KLLSTFNSD
+228 KLINFLPGDF
-237 VVVNSAVVW
+237 VVNSAVLWVSA
-246 INVLVLVE
+246 LVFLE
-254 IALIAYITKHAL
+254 IFLIANLTKQAIRLRH
-266 HVKSWAVAIL
+266 WAIAFL
-276 IPVATMFVK
+276 IPVAGMFFK
-285 VQSDES
+285 VQP
-291 SWQNLDKEW
+291 NMRA
-300 KSWGSLAQHMN
+300 WGSLAQHMN
-311 LIPGRTVLPIVLLFL
+311 LIPGRTVLPIVLLSL
-326 VSALATDLPRRKKQI
+326 ISALATDLSRRKKQV
-341 FTFATGIFLVWTTLN
+341 FTFAIGLFLVLTTLN

-382 PKDLIAVFL
+382 LKDLITVLAGAITAL
-391 GSTLSVV
+391 V
-398 LVAGLYRM
+398 LVAAIYQI
-406 NDSQLTLNNWLTMI
+406 NDSQLTLNSWLTMI

-459 TYKNSVPNSAEMRSA
+459 TYKNSTPDSAEMRSA
-474 VLLTFSGLWGS
+474 VLLSFSGLWGS

-518 RSTLENSEDNNIEKS
+518 RSTLEDSEGDETEKS
-533 EDKKFKIVLAPLFCI
+533 DDKKFKIVLAPLFCI
-548 MLIPVLSLTQA
+548 MLIPILSLTQA

-593 VDENSSNKYLY
+593 VGENGSNRYLY

-618 ENGLGIV
+618 ENGLGII

-631 ISEEL
+631 ISDEL

>member
-1 MKISETKVLRHNR
+1 MKISETKVSHHNR
-14 LDNLALSINICI
+14 LNNLALSLNVCI

-39 HYRVTTWLKDTELF
+39 HSRLTTRLKDTELF

-61 ADRMTVIILLAF
+61 ADRMTVIILLAL

-84 VSKFKTESSVNWI
+84 VSKFKTESSINWI
-97 SIVAL
+97 SIAAL
-102 SLTILTISWR
+102 SLTILTVSWR

-117 FDTYRDVFW
+117 FEQYNEVLW

-135 MLLPLGIITTYVVSL
+135 MLLPLGLITTYVVSI
-150 HLTKARSVDRMNIS
+150 HLAKARNVDRTNIS

-172 VILFCFYLPSIFQPF
+172 VTLFCFYLPSLVQPF
-187 NGIIDIYHS
+187 KGIIDTYHS
-196 RYILNDL
+196 RYLFNDL
-203 LITASGRLPYSE
+203 LIASSGKMPYSQ
-215 ITPQYVG
+215 ITPQYIG

-228 KLLSTFNSD
+228 KLINFLPGDF
-237 VVVNSAVVW
+237 VVNSAVLWVSA
-246 INVLVLVE
+246 LVFLE
-254 IALIAYITKHAL
+254 IFLIANLTKQAIRIRH
-266 HVKSWAVAIL
+266 WAIAFL
-276 IPVATMFVK
+276 IPVAGMFFK
-285 VQSDES
+285 VQP
-291 SWQNLDKEW
+291 NMRA
-300 KSWGSLAQHMN
+300 WGSLAQHMN
-311 LIPGRTVLPIVLLFL
+311 LIPGRTVLPIVLLSL
-326 VSALATDLPRRKKQI
+326 ISALATDLSRRKKQV
-341 FTFATGIFLVWTTLN
+341 FTFAIGLFLVLTTLN

-382 PKDLIAVFL
+382 LKDLITVLAGAITAL
-391 GSTLSVV
+391 V
-398 LVAGLYRM
+398 LVAAIYQI
-406 NDSQLTLNNWLTMI
+406 NDSQLTLNSWLTMI

-446 GTSAIIGSNLLFR
+446 GASAIIGSNLLFR
-459 TYKNSVPNSAEMRSA
+459 TYKKSTPDSAEMRSA
-474 VLLTFSGLWGS
+474 VLLSFSGLWGS

-518 RSTLENSEDNNIEKS
+518 RSTLEDSEGDKTEKS
-533 EDKKFKIVLAPLFCI
+533 DEKKFKIVLAPLFCI
-548 MLIPVLSLTQA
+548 MLIPILSLTQA

-593 VDENSSNKYLY
+593 VGENGSNRYLY

-618 ENGLGIV
+618 ENGLGII

-631 ISEEL
+631 ISDEL